1 MKAQLWNLTLRTEG
15 QDEEKNEEEASA
27 SASASSATNACNHN
41 ASSATC
47 SFLMSSQGGERET
60 SIMQKAWWCLIRAV
74 FGVLTLASPGDAT
87 CLLLQPM
94 TALEPAQSVQPGHV
108 SCGSRIM
115 TNASAPSSWC
125 GSASEADAE
134 AHTPHLHYLVAVS
147 SGIIACD

>member
-1 MKAQLWNLTLRTEG
+1 
-15 QDEEKNEEEASA
+15 
-27 SASASSATNACNHN
+27 
-41 ASSATC
+41 
-47 SFLMSSQGGERET
+47 MSSQGGERET

-115 TNASAPSSWC
+115 TNGSAPSSSC

-134 AHTPHLHYLVAVS
+134 AHTPHLHYLHVVAVS

>member
-1 MKAQLWNLTLRTEG
+1 MKAQLWNLTIRTEG
-15 QDEEKNEEEASA
+15 QHEEKNEEEASA

-74 FGVLTLASPGDAT
+74 FGSLTLASAGDAT

-108 SCGSRIM
+108 SCSSRIM
-115 TNASAPSSWC
+115 TNASAPSSSC
-125 GSASEADAE
+125 GSANEADAE
-134 AHTPHLHYLVAVS
+134 AHTPHLH
-147 SGIIACD
+147 